1 MNKDTRFFGWQKYI
15 SKSILFLLFITVS
28 TLSYSQS
35 DLGGIYK
42 YRRTYNSDGDIVKG
56 GSFSKIMVTVVCY
69 YGCTASLSYYNDM
82 VGLWDNNSVTYNY
95 CGYNNGWHM
104 FNFDGGMFVGSNYVY
119 IYEDNSKVRIKFS
132 TDHGKYHEYRKYVRG
147 EDVDTGPTR

>member
-69 YGCTASLSYYNDM
+69 YGCTENIMNIENMYVERMLTRD
-82 VGLWDNNSVTYNY
+82 LPDN
-95 CGYNNGWHM
+95 
-104 FNFDGGMFVGSNYVY
+104 
-119 IYEDNSKVRIKFS
+119 
-132 TDHGKYHEYRKYVRG
+132 
-147 EDVDTGPTR
+147 